1 MCAELWE
8 LTEKAALRSAD
19 MHGTGPVMLRQTGC
33 QRHRLASESDL
44 LQTGLRVKH
53 KTKLRFAGN
62 VERAEMFRTCSSQ
75 ACTCCDSQQALLVV
89 QSMSRKLMH
98 ALPCVCTGFWHSRRA
113 DSEVAPFC
121 CDLPGAPCCNLRSFC
136 W

>member
-62 VERAEMFRTCSSQ
+62 VERAEMFRTFNMGIGMVMVVAEGDVAQ
-75 ACTCCDSQQALLVV
+75 VQQLLPHACVIGHVV
-89 QSMSRKLMH
+89 QQPGMH
-98 ALPCVCTGFWHSRRA
+98 L
-113 DSEVAPFC
+113 
-121 CDLPGAPCCNLRSFC
+121 L
-136 W
+136 